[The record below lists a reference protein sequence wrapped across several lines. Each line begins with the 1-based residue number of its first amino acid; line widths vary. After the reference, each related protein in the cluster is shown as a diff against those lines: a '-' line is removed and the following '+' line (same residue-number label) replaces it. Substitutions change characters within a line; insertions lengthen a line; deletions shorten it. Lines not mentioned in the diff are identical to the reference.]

1 MRDIKELNISGN
13 YEAAPTDQQLELVE
27 KLIGAKL
34 PESYRNFLHRVNGGK
49 PQLNSFLSEF
59 EGNEQRWT
67 MDRFLHLAATAAAT
81 NDSEDVV
88 WAYQQ
93 QNNKTARELLP
104 VILDNEG
111 NYYCLDLG
119 QEFYGRLVLLSRQE
133 PEFSFLPIADSF
145 EQFVD
150 GLTANPLDA

>member
-1 MRDIKELNISGN
+1 MRDIKELKISGN
-13 YEAAPTDQQLELVE
+13 YQTLPTDQQFELVE
-27 KLIGAKL
+27 KLVGAQL
-34 PESYRNFLHRVNGGK
+34 PESYKSFLRTVNGGK

-67 MDRFLHLAATAAAT
+67 IDRFLHLAATT
-81 NDSEDVV
+81 EDTSDSEDVV
-88 WAYQQ
+88 WVYQQ
-93 QNNKTARELLP
+93 RGSKTARELLP
-104 VILDNEG
+104 VIVDNEG
-111 NYYCLDLG
+111 SYYCLDLG

-150 GLTANPLDA
+150 GLTVNPLED